1 MSQIRYGLRQYYQNP
16 RLGSNFHNFWIRNR
30 RLFDNVGMEGLEME
44 IVKKKFTKMCTNDEI
59 NEDCSICY
67 SDYTEM
73 KSQIVMPICNHKFH
87 SVCQTEWFKRKTTCP
102 LCNRNLRE
110 SLMEMMSSEN
120 DANSSNSDVST
131 QYIEDDEEEEKHDS
145 EDNTQTIIIDT
156 GVNLDQEKEE
166 QGIDGVINL

>member
-1 MSQIRYGLRQYYQNP
+1 
-16 RLGSNFHNFWIRNR
+16 
-30 RLFDNVGMEGLEME
+30 
-44 IVKKKFTKMCTNDEI
+44 
-59 NEDCSICY
+59 
-67 SDYTEM
+67 
-73 KSQIVMPICNHKFH
+73 
-87 SVCQTEWFKRKTTCP
+87 
-102 LCNRNLRE
+102 
-110 SLMEMMSSEN
+110 MEMMSSEN